1 MLTLQG
7 VHIFLRALEPEDLTA
22 IHRIENDERLWQVSE
37 TQTPFSLYTIKE
49 YVANAHRD
57 IYEVKQ
63 LRLVICLQETNA
75 LIGLI
80 DIFDFDALNQRA
92 GLGILIEGD
101 DRRGKGF
108 GFEALQLILRY
119 SKKHLQLHQLYAN
132 IGAENASSVA
142 VFEKAGFELVG
153 TKKEWRRF
161 RESFTD
167 ELLYQHLL

>member
-1 MLTLQG
+1 
-7 VHIFLRALEPEDLTA
+7 
-22 IHRIENDERLWQVSE
+22 
-37 TQTPFSLYTIKE
+37 
-49 YVANAHRD
+49 
-57 IYEVKQ
+57 
-63 LRLVICLQETNA
+63 VICEQETNA
-75 LIGLI
+75 LSGLVEL
-80 DIFDFDALNQRA
+80 FDFDALNQRA

-132 IGAENASSVA
+132 IGAENASSIA